1 MPVYIKDEEVTRL
14 VRSLAESL
22 GTTKR
27 DAVKRA
33 VEEKI
38 AREALRAVQPGG
50 RLRDRLAA
58 RRAARPL
65 PPPTGE
71 VADKAFF
78 DELSGEM

>member
-50 RLRDRLAA
+50 RLRDRLA
-58 RRAARPL
+58 RRAVRPL